1 MEEASIERR
10 KTVTMPQQDFEQMLE
25 RAAERGARHA
35 LHEVGLDG
43 EDAAH
48 DIRELRNLL
57 DAFNEAK
64 KTAGLTIIK
73 MVVTGLVMAI
83 PVSYT
88 HLDVYKRQGYFFF
101 VFFSSFFICTITFN
115 TYSDISRRISI
126 IRTSS

>member
-1 MEEASIERR
+1 MEANQSERR
-10 KTVTMPQQDFEQMLE
+10 KMVTMPHDDFEQMLE

-83 PVSYT
+83 LT
-88 HLDVYKRQGYFFF
+88 GTLIKLKLFGGAQ
-101 VFFSSFFICTITFN
+101 
-115 TYSDISRRISI
+115 
-126 IRTSS
+126 

>member
-1 MEEASIERR
+1 MEDLPIERR
-10 KTVTMPQQDFEQMLE
+10 KTVTMPQTDFEQMLE

-73 MVVTGLVMAI
+73 MIVTGLVMAI
-83 PVSYT
+83 LT
-88 HLDVYKRQGYFFF
+88 GTLIKLKLFGGAQ
-101 VFFSSFFICTITFN
+101 
-115 TYSDISRRISI
+115 
-126 IRTSS
+126 

>member
-1 MEEASIERR
+1 MEANQTERR
-10 KTVTMPQQDFEQMLE
+10 KMVTMPHDAFEQMLE

-64 KTAGLTIIK
+64 KTAGLTIVK
-73 MVVTGLVMAI
+73 MLVTGLVFALMTGSLIKLKLFGGA
-83 PVSYT
+83 
-88 HLDVYKRQGYFFF
+88 Q
-101 VFFSSFFICTITFN
+101 
-115 TYSDISRRISI
+115 
-126 IRTSS
+126 

>member
-1 MEEASIERR
+1 MEANQTERR
-10 KTVTMPQQDFEQMLE
+10 KMVTMPYDDFEQMLE

-83 PVSYT
+83 LT
-88 HLDVYKRQGYFFF
+88 GTLIKLKLFGGAQ
-101 VFFSSFFICTITFN
+101 
-115 TYSDISRRISI
+115 
-126 IRTSS
+126 

>member
-1 MEEASIERR
+1 MDATQIERR
-10 KTVTMPQQDFEQMLE
+10 KMVTMPHEDFEQMLE

-83 PVSYT
+83 LT
-88 HLDVYKRQGYFFF
+88 GTLIKLKLFGGAQ
-101 VFFSSFFICTITFN
+101 
-115 TYSDISRRISI
+115 
-126 IRTSS
+126 

>member
-1 MEEASIERR
+1 MDANQVERR
-10 KTVTMPQQDFEQMLE
+10 KMVTLPQDELEAILE

-73 MVVTGLVMAI
+73 MMVTGFVMVLLA
-83 PVSYT
+83 
-88 HLDVYKRQGYFFF
+88 GAF
-101 VFFSSFFICTITFN
+101 VKLKLFGGAQ
-115 TYSDISRRISI
+115 
-126 IRTSS
+126 

>member
-1 MEEASIERR
+1 MEANETERR
-10 KTVTMPQQDFEQMLE
+10 KMVTMPHDDFEQMLE

-64 KTAGLTIIK
+64 KTAGLTIVK
-73 MVVTGLVMAI
+73 MLVTGLVLALMTGSLIKLKLFGGA
-83 PVSYT
+83 
-88 HLDVYKRQGYFFF
+88 Q
-101 VFFSSFFICTITFN
+101 
-115 TYSDISRRISI
+115 
-126 IRTSS
+126 

>member
-1 MEEASIERR
+1 MITNQSERR
-10 KTVTMPQQDFEQMLE
+10 KMVTMPHDDFEQMLE

-83 PVSYT
+83 LT
-88 HLDVYKRQGYFFF
+88 GTLIKLKLFGGAQ
-101 VFFSSFFICTITFN
+101 
-115 TYSDISRRISI
+115 
-126 IRTSS
+126 